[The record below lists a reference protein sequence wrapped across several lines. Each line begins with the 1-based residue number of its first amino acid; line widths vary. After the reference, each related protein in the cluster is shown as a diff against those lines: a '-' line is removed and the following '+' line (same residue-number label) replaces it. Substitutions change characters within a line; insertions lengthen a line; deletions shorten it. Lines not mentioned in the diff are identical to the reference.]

1 MLEMLKPGTV
11 VRPDDADVARVH
23 ADIMRRYHAVNLED
37 VDFVPPAMPY
47 IANAAKLYMIE
58 DNDAVIKMLAK
69 GRAPVLKHCSRT
81 QRVDLDFLFEQ
92 LKDDPAIL
100 CRYIHTSHQIA
111 DILTKGVFTA
121 ETWCRLCGLLRLGPP
136 PAPPAFIDDTVRPK
150 MVSHAVSYYGK
161 GGFDYSKVPKMLRY
175 LL

>member
-1 MLEMLKPGTV
+1 MGGIPYMFFKVCATRMPPISFKSPYTSTIRCLLSLLSICPLPT
-11 VRPDDADVARVH
+11 PNARLV
-23 ADIMRRYHAVNLED
+23 
-37 VDFVPPAMPY
+37 
-47 IANAAKLYMIE
+47 MIE

-121 ETWCRLCGLLRLGPP
+121 ESWCRLCGLLRLGPP
-136 PAPPAFIDDTVRPK
+136 PAAPEFIDDAVKSKVKELAT
-150 MVSHAVSYYGK
+150 HAVSYYANGVLV
-161 GGFDYSKVPKMLRY
+161 FSADENLDYN
-175 LL
+175 